1 MEFSNGAVCASGS
14 IGDWLSTE
22 RAARAIVVDDESP
35 VREYVC
41 HCLTKSGVIC
51 TEAVD
56 GSDALDK
63 IANHHYD
70 LMVMDLK
77 MPGMS
82 GMNLLRALKE
92 TGQHITTIVLTG
104 HGDVDEAVETTR
116 LGAYDFILKPVE
128 PKRLGM
134 AVARALEY
142 RRLVLQNR
150 TLMRRVEHPPNF
162 ARLIGNSPAMLEVF
176 RIAAQVAPSN
186 ANVLITGESGTGKEE
201 LARAIHSL
209 SARSN
214 AGFNVVDCTAIPE
227 SLVESVLFGHKKGAF
242 TGADG
247 DHEGLL
253 SYSDGGTVFFDE
265 IGEIPLP
272 LQAKLLRVIQERKFL
287 PLGASDPVE
296 VDIRILAATNRDL
309 ETEVK
314 NGNFRED
321 LFYRLSV
328 VPVTM
333 PPLRQRPGD
342 IVQLAAHFFSEFS
355 DMFPHI
361 EGFSDEAL
369 NKMRAYPW
377 PGNVR
382 ELRNVIE
389 RAMSLSGKSIID
401 VEDLPEQLRT
411 AQSERSIE
419 ETSFDDLPGEWSEQ
433 LQAAQKHYLGC
444 LLTHYK
450 GNASQTARHAGLTRK
465 TLYRMM
471 NEAGL
476 DPANFRI

>member
-1 MEFSNGAVCASGS
+1 MNMTQSATGAAGS
-14 IGDWLSTE
+14 IREWINSE
-22 RAARAIVVDDESP
+22 RAVQALVVDDESP
-35 VREYVC
+35 VREFVC
-41 HCLTKSGVIC
+41 HCLARDGVVC

-56 GSDALDK
+56 GHEALDK
-63 IANHHYD
+63 IANANYD
-70 LMVMDLK
+70 LMIMDLK
-77 MPGMS
+77 MPGMP
-82 GMNLLRALKE
+82 GMDLLHQLKE
-92 TGQHITTIVLTG
+92 DGRQITTIVLTG
-104 HGDVDEAVETTR
+104 HGDVDEAVEATR

-128 PKRLGM
+128 PKRLSM
-134 AVARALEY
+134 AVARALEH
-142 RRLVLQNR
+142 RRLVLHNR
-150 TLMRRVEHPPNF
+150 SLLRKIEHPPNF
-162 ARLIGNSPAMLEVF
+162 ARLIGNSPTMLDVF
-176 RIAAQVAPSN
+176 RIAAQVAPTN
-186 ANVLITGESGTGKEE
+186 ANVLINGESGTGKEE

-209 SARSN
+209 SLRRDS
-214 AGFNVVDCTAIPE
+214 GFNVVDCTAIPE

-242 TGADG
+242 TGADR

-265 IGEIPLP
+265 IGEIPLS

-287 PLGASDPVE
+287 PLGASDPIE

-309 ETEVK
+309 ETEIQ

-328 VPVTM
+328 VPVLM
-333 PPLRQRPGD
+333 PPLRQRQGD
-342 IVQLAAHFFSEFS
+342 IPQLAAHFFSEFS

-361 EGFSDEAL
+361 EGFTDAAL
-369 NKMRAYPW
+369 KKMCDYHW

-389 RAMSLSGKSIID
+389 RAMSLSGKVIID
-401 VEDLPEQLRT
+401 VEDLPEQVRT
-411 AQSERSIE
+411 AQNSSGN
-419 ETSFDDLPGEWSEQ
+419 ETTFDELPGVWNEHMQSA
-433 LQAAQKHYLGC
+433 LKHYLGC

-471 NEAGL
+471 NEVGI
-476 DPANFRI
+476 DPAKFRI